1 MKNPDRGNT
10 AQWLADADL
19 LYPLTLF
26 CQNDGHPLPPFDVI
40 EGGEMPEPYRKL
52 LVHNGDMT
60 SRLETYFRSPLRLR
74 VLHRESTPDLY
85 RREVLLCT
93 RHEDLPVEYGAIEIH
108 LAAFA
113 PELRALIL
121 EAREPLGA
129 LLNSHG
135 VVYRSE
141 PGAFIRLA
149 PDAEMNALFGTDPVN
164 ELYGRCNMLLGGQ
177 GETLARIVEV
187 LRPLGKVAA

>member
-1 MKNPDRGNT
+1 MN
-10 AQWLADADL
+10 AADSMTDL
-19 LYPLTLF
+19 LHPLSLF
-26 CQNDGHPLPPFDVI
+26 CRNEGHPLPSFDVI
-40 EGGEMPEPYRKL
+40 AGDEMPEPYRKL
-52 LVHNGDMT
+52 LVHHGDMT

-74 VLHRESTPDLY
+74 VLHRESTPDVY

-113 PELRALIL
+113 PALRALIL

-149 PDAEMNALFGTDPVN
+149 PDAEMNALFGTDPAN
-164 ELYGRCNMLLGGQ
+164 ELYGRCNMLLGER